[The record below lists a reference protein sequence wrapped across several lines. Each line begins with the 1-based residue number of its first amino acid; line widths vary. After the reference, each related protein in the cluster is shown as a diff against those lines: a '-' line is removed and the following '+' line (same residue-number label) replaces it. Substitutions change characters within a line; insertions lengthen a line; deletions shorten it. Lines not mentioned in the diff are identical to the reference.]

1 MLWTRF
7 LQFIPASVSSSSHQA
22 SARDFG
28 KVDHEIVQFAHEFSA
43 ATLAALVGLPRVRKY
58 IDSGFLARKPVF
70 VITGVRIARTSFAVS
85 DVARS
90 GRGVSGKAG
99 VSVGE
104 ALGGGVGVGYAG
116 EERSGDEIEH
126 LYETAPGMV
135 FAYRVHVVRVK
146 GDGEVT
152 EELFSHKSAFMT
164 GGAEEGEELECVEV
178 TPQVLRETLEGTVEV
193 DRVDDS
199 RSSGDLES
207 GEMFVLATKA

>member
-1 MLWTRF
+1 M
-7 LQFIPASVSSSSHQA
+7 
-22 SARDFG
+22 
-28 KVDHEIVQFAHEFSA
+28 
-43 ATLAALVGLPRVRKY
+43 
-58 IDSGFLARKPVF
+58 F

-85 DVARS
+85 EVARS
-90 GRGVSGKAG
+90 GREVSGKVG

-152 EELFSHKSAFMT
+152 EELFSHKGAFMT
-164 GGAEEGEELECVEV
+164 GGAEEGEALECIEV
-178 TPQVLRETLEGTVEV
+178 TPQVLRESLEGTVEV